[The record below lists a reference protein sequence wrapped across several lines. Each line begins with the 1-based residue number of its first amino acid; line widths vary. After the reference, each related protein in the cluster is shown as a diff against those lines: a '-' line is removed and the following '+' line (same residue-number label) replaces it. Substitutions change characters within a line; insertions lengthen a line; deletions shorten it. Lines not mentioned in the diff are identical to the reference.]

1 MPILSEYTSFLQ
13 SEIVKRRRKDMLTF
27 RQYIVYSG
35 KRKLFLDK
43 NEKEFTQMITFSVSD
58 NEDSSNIVQFI
69 IAVSEVNPLY
79 AVRILK

>member
-1 MPILSEYTSFLQ
+1 MKICIL
-13 SEIVKRRRKDMLTF
+13 RRDGEKIHNGMIEVMSAIIEKKFGDREM
-27 RQYIVYSG
+27 
-35 KRKLFLDK
+35 FLDK
-43 NEKEFTQMITFSVSD
+43 NKKEFTQMITFLVSD

>member
-1 MPILSEYTSFLQ
+1 MKICIL
-13 SEIVKRRRKDMLTF
+13 RRDGENVHNRMVEVMFAITEKYF
-27 RQYIVYSG
+27 G

>member
-1 MPILSEYTSFLQ
+1 MKICIL
-13 SEIVKRRRKDMLTF
+13 RRDGENVHNGIAEVMFAITERYFGRKE
-27 RQYIVYSG
+27 
-35 KRKLFLDK
+35 LFLDK

-58 NEDSSNIVQFI
+58 NEDSSNIVKFI

>member
-1 MPILSEYTSFLQ
+1 MKICIL
-13 SEIVKRRRKDMLTF
+13 RRDGENVHNGMVEVMFAITEKYF
-27 RQYIVYSG
+27 G

-69 IAVSEVNPLY
+69 IEVSEINPLY
-79 AVRILK
+79 TVRILK

>member
-1 MPILSEYTSFLQ
+1 MKICIL
-13 SEIVKRRRKDMLTF
+13 RRDGENVHNGMVEVMSAIIEKKFGDKEM
-27 RQYIVYSG
+27 
-35 KRKLFLDK
+35 FLDK
-43 NEKEFTQMITFSVSD
+43 NKKEFTQMITFLVSD

>member
-1 MPILSEYTSFLQ
+1 MKICIL
-13 SEIVKRRRKDMLTF
+13 RRDGENVHNGMVEVMFAIT
-27 RQYIVYSG
+27 
-35 KRKLFLDK
+35 K

>member
-1 MPILSEYTSFLQ
+1 MKICIL
-13 SEIVKRRRKDMLTF
+13 RRDGENVHNGMVEVMFAITEKF
-27 RQYIVYSG
+27 FG
-35 KRKLFLDK
+35 NRKLFLDK

>member
-1 MPILSEYTSFLQ
+1 MKICIL
-13 SEIVKRRRKDMLTF
+13 RRDGENVHNGMVELMFAITEKYF
-27 RQYIVYSG
+27 G

-69 IAVSEVNPLY
+69 IEVSEINPLY
-79 AVRILK
+79 TVRILK

>member
-1 MPILSEYTSFLQ
+1 MKICIL
-13 SEIVKRRRKDMLTF
+13 RRDGEN
-27 RQYIVYSG
+27 VYNGMIEVMFAITEKYFG

>member
-1 MPILSEYTSFLQ
+1 MKICIL
-13 SEIVKRRRKDMLTF
+13 RRDGENVHNGMAEVMFTITEKYFGRKE
-27 RQYIVYSG
+27 
-35 KRKLFLDK
+35 LFLDK

-58 NEDSSNIVQFI
+58 NEDSSNIVKFI

>member
-1 MPILSEYTSFLQ
+1 MKICIL
-13 SEIVKRRRKDMLTF
+13 RRDGENVHNGMAEVMFAITEKYF
-27 RQYIVYSG
+27 G

>member
-1 MPILSEYTSFLQ
+1 MFAIIDRYIGER
-13 SEIVKRRRKDMLTF
+13 EI
-27 RQYIVYSG
+27 
-35 KRKLFLDK
+35 FLDK
-43 NEKEFTQMITFSVSD
+43 NKKEFTQMITFSVSD